1 LAVVV
6 DGCVGPELVVV
17 KPDNPQPRLISQA
30 VERIRAGDVVVYPTD
45 AAYAIGCQIGNKNA
59 MERIAQIRGLG
70 AKHQYA
76 IICADL
82 SDIAT
87 YAKVDN
93 AMYRLLKANT
103 PAVTTYILPATS
115 EVPRRLMHP
124 KKKTIGLRV
133 PSNPVCQMLL
143 KELGE
148 PLLTSTLILPG
159 QDAPMDDPYDIEQLL
174 EKRIDVFIDSGLG
187 TLTTTSIVDLSGV
200 NPEIVRRGVGD
211 VSAFE

>member
-1 LAVVV
+1 MLHLRVH
-6 DGCVGPELVVV
+6 
-17 KPDNPQPRLISQA
+17 PDNPQPRLISQA

-45 AAYAIGCQIGNKNA
+45 AAYAIGCQIGNKHA

-70 AKHQYA
+70 SKHQYA

-93 AMYRLLKANT
+93 AMYRLLKNNT
-103 PAVTTYILPATS
+103 PAVTTFILPATS
-115 EVPRRLMHP
+115 EVPKRLMHP
-124 KKKTIGLRV
+124 KKKTIGLRI

-148 PLLTSTLILPG
+148 PLLTSTLILPD
-159 QDAPMDDPYDIEQLL
+159 QQEPMDDPYDIEMQLSHSARPVL
-174 EKRIDVFIDSGLG
+174 STYQGI
-187 TLTTTSIVDLSGV
+187 TLK
-200 NPEIVRRGVGD
+200 
-211 VSAFE
+211 

>member
-1 LAVVV
+1 MLHLHIH
-6 DGCVGPELVVV
+6 PE
-17 KPDNPQPRLISQA
+17 NPQARLITQA

-45 AAYAIGCQIGNKNA
+45 AAYAIGCQIGNKSA

-70 AKHQYA
+70 PKHQYA
-76 IICADL
+76 IMCCDL

-103 PAVTTYILPATS
+103 PAITTFILPATS
-115 EVPRRLMHP
+115 EVPKRLMHP
-124 KKKTIGLRV
+124 KKKTIGLRI
-133 PSNPVCQMLL
+133 PSNPVAQALL

-148 PLLTSTLILPG
+148 PLLTSTLILPD
-159 QDAPMDDPYDIEQLL
+159 QKDPLDDPYDIENQLG
-174 EKRIDVFIDSGLG
+174 KRIDVFIDSGFG
-187 TLTTTSIVDLSGV
+187 TLSTTSIVDLSGE
-200 NPEIVRRGVGD
+200 NPVVVRRGVGD

>member
-1 LAVVV
+1 MLHLRVH
-6 DGCVGPELVVV
+6 
-17 KPDNPQPRLISQA
+17 PDNPQPRLISQA

-59 MERIAQIRGLG
+59 MERIAQIRDLG

-93 AMYRLLKANT
+93 ATYRLLKSNT
-103 PAVTTYILPATS
+103 PAVTTYILAATS

-159 QDAPMDDPYDIEQLL
+159 QTEPLDDPYDIEHQL

-187 TLTTTSIVDLSGV
+187 TLTTTSIVDLSSDT
-200 NPEIVRRGVGD
+200 PIIIRRGVGN

>member
-1 LAVVV
+1 MLHLHIH
-6 DGCVGPELVVV
+6 PE
-17 KPDNPQPRLISQA
+17 NPQARLITQA

-70 AKHQYA
+70 PKHQYA
-76 IICADL
+76 IMCSDL

-103 PAVTTYILPATS
+103 PAVTTFILPATS
-115 EVPRRLMHP
+115 EVPKRLMHP
-124 KKKTIGLRV
+124 KKKTIGLRI
-133 PSNPVCQMLL
+133 PNNPIAQALL

-148 PLLTSTLILPG
+148 PLLTSTLILPE
-159 QDAPMDDPYDIEQLL
+159 QKDPLDDPFDIENQLG
-174 EKRIDVFIDSGLG
+174 KRIDVFIDSGFG
-187 TLTTTSIVDLSGV
+187 TLATTSIVDLSGE

>member
-1 LAVVV
+1 MLHLHIH
-6 DGCVGPELVVV
+6 PE
-17 KPDNPQPRLISQA
+17 NPQARLITQA
-30 VERIRAGDVVVYPTD
+30 VDRIRAGDVVVYPTD

-70 AKHQYA
+70 PKHKYA
-76 IICADL
+76 IMCCDL

-93 AMYRLLKANT
+93 AMYRLLKNNT
-103 PAVTTYILPATS
+103 PAVTTFILPATS
-115 EVPRRLMHP
+115 EVPKRLMHP
-124 KKKTIGLRV
+124 KKKTIGLRI
-133 PSNPVCQMLL
+133 PSNPIAQALL

-148 PLLTSTLILPG
+148 PLLTSTLILPD
-159 QDAPMDDPYDIEQLL
+159 QTEPLDDPYDIENQLG
-174 EKRIDVFIDSGLG
+174 KRIDVFIDGGFG
-187 TLTTTSIVDLSGV
+187 TLSTTSIVDLSGE

>member
-1 LAVVV
+1 MLHLHIH
-6 DGCVGPELVVV
+6 PE
-17 KPDNPQPRLISQA
+17 NPQARLITQA
-30 VERIRAGDVVVYPTD
+30 VDRIRAGDVVVYPTD

-70 AKHQYA
+70 PKHQYA
-76 IICADL
+76 IMCCDL

-93 AMYRLLKANT
+93 AMYRLLKNNT
-103 PAVTTYILPATS
+103 PAVTTFILPATS
-115 EVPRRLMHP
+115 EVPKRLMHP
-124 KKKTIGLRV
+124 KKKTIGLRI
-133 PSNPVCQMLL
+133 PSNPIAQALL

-148 PLLTSTLILPG
+148 PLLTSTLILPD
-159 QDAPMDDPYDIEQLL
+159 QTEPLDDPYDIENQLG
-174 EKRIDVFIDSGLG
+174 KRIDVFIDGGFG
-187 TLTTTSIVDLSGV
+187 TLFTTSIVDLSGE

>member
-1 LAVVV
+1 MLHLRVH
-6 DGCVGPELVVV
+6 
-17 KPDNPQPRLISQA
+17 PDNPQPRLITQA
-30 VERIRAGDVVVYPTD
+30 VDRIRAGDVVVYPTD

-70 AKHQYA
+70 PKHQYA
-76 IICADL
+76 IMCSDL

-103 PAVTTYILPATS
+103 PAITTFILPATS

-124 KKKTIGLRV
+124 KRKTIGLRI
-133 PSNPVCQMLL
+133 PSNPICQMLL
-143 KELGE
+143 QELGE

-159 QDAPMDDPYDIEQLL
+159 QEDPLDDPYEIEQQLG
-174 EKRIDVFIDSGLG
+174 KRIDVFIDGGFGMLS
-187 TLTTTSIVDLSGV
+187 TTSIVDLSGE
-200 NPEIVRRGVGD
+200 NPEIIRYGEGD

>member
-1 LAVVV
+1 MLHLRVH
-6 DGCVGPELVVV
+6 
-17 KPDNPQPRLISQA
+17 PDNPQPRLISQA

-45 AAYAIGCQIGNKNA
+45 AAYAIGCQIGNKHA
-59 MERIAQIRGLG
+59 MERISRIRQLD

-93 AMYRLLKANT
+93 AMYRLLKNNT
-103 PAVTTYILPATS
+103 PAITTFILPATS
-115 EVPRRLMHP
+115 EVPKRLMHP
-124 KKKTIGLRV
+124 KKKTIGLRI
-133 PSNPVCQMLL
+133 PSNPICQMLL

-159 QDAPMDDPYDIEQLL
+159 QSAPIDDPYDIEMQLSKL
-174 EKRIDVFIDSGLG
+174 IDVLIDGGLG
-187 TLTTTSIVDLSGV
+187 TLNTTSIVNLAGEY
-200 NPEIVRRGVGD
+200 PEVIRRGVGD

>member
-1 LAVVV
+1 MLHLHIH
-6 DGCVGPELVVV
+6 PE
-17 KPDNPQPRLISQA
+17 NPQTRLITQA

-70 AKHQYA
+70 PKHQYA
-76 IICADL
+76 IMCCDL

-93 AMYRLLKANT
+93 AMYRLLKNNT
-103 PAVTTYILPATS
+103 PAITTFILPATS

-124 KKKTIGLRV
+124 KKKTIGLRI
-133 PSNPVCQMLL
+133 PNNPVCQLLL

-159 QDAPMDDPYDIEQLL
+159 QTDPLDDPYDIENQLG
-174 EKRIDVFIDSGLG
+174 KRIDVFIDSGFG
-187 TLTTTSIVDLSGV
+187 TLSTTSIVDLSGE
-200 NPEIVRRGVGD
+200 NPEIIRRGVGD

>member
-1 LAVVV
+1 MLHLHIH
-6 DGCVGPELVVV
+6 PE
-17 KPDNPQPRLISQA
+17 NPQARLITEA
-30 VERIRAGDVVVYPTD
+30 VDRIRAGDVVVYPTD

-70 AKHQYA
+70 PKHQYA
-76 IICADL
+76 IMCCDL

-93 AMYRLLKANT
+93 AMYRLLKNNT
-103 PAVTTYILPATS
+103 PAVTTFILPATS
-115 EVPRRLMHP
+115 EVPKRLMHP
-124 KKKTIGLRV
+124 KKKTIGLRI
-133 PSNPVCQMLL
+133 PSNPIAQALL

-148 PLLTSTLILPG
+148 PLLTSTLILPD
-159 QDAPMDDPYDIEQLL
+159 QTEPLDDPYDIENQLG
-174 EKRIDVFIDSGLG
+174 KRIDVFIDGGFG
-187 TLTTTSIVDLSGV
+187 TLSTTSIVDLSGE

>member
-1 LAVVV
+1 MLHLRVH
-6 DGCVGPELVVV
+6 PE
-17 KPDNPQPRLISQA
+17 NPQPRLISQA

-45 AAYAIGCQIGNKNA
+45 AAYAIGCQIGNKTA
-59 MERIAQIRGLG
+59 MERISQIRGLG

-93 AMYRLLKANT
+93 AMYRLLKNNT
-103 PAVTTYILPATS
+103 PAVTTFILPATS

-124 KKKTIGLRV
+124 NKKTIGLRI
-133 PSNPVCQMLL
+133 PSNPICRMLL

-159 QDAPMDDPYDIEQLL
+159 QEDPLDDPYEIDLQLN
-174 EKRIDVFIDSGLG
+174 KRIDVLIDGGLG
-187 TLTTTSIVDLSGV
+187 TLSTTSIVDLSGDH
-200 NPEIVRRGVGD
+200 PKIVRRGLGD

>member
-1 LAVVV
+1 MLH
-6 DGCVGPELVVV
+6 LRIH
-17 KPDNPQPRLISQA
+17 PDNPQPRLITQA

-45 AAYAIGCQIGNKNA
+45 AAYAIGCQIGNKSA

-70 AKHQYA
+70 PKHQYA
-76 IICADL
+76 ILCADL

-87 YAKVDN
+87 YARVDN

-103 PAVTTYILPATS
+103 PAVTTFILPATS
-115 EVPRRLMHP
+115 EVPKRLMHA

-133 PSNPVCQMLL
+133 PNNLICQLLL

-148 PLLTSTLILPG
+148 PLLTSTLILPN
-159 QDAPMDDPYDIEQLL
+159 QDLPLDDPYEIEQQL
-174 EKRIDVFIDSGLG
+174 EKRIDVFIDSGFG
-187 TLTTTSIVDLSGV
+187 TLTSTSIVDLSTP
-200 NPEIVRRGVGD
+200 NPEVIRRGVGD

>member
-1 LAVVV
+1 MLHLHIH
-6 DGCVGPELVVV
+6 PE
-17 KPDNPQPRLISQA
+17 NPQTRLITQA

-70 AKHQYA
+70 PKHQYA
-76 IICADL
+76 IMCCDL

-93 AMYRLLKANT
+93 AMYRLLKNNT
-103 PAVTTYILPATS
+103 PAVTTFILPATS
-115 EVPRRLMHP
+115 EVPKRLMHP
-124 KKKTIGLRV
+124 KKKTIGLRI
-133 PSNPVCQMLL
+133 PSNPVAQALL

-148 PLLTSTLILPG
+148 PLLTSTLILPD
-159 QDAPMDDPYDIEQLL
+159 QKDPLDDPYDIENQLG
-174 EKRIDVFIDSGLG
+174 KRIDVFIDSGFG
-187 TLTTTSIVDLSGV
+187 TLSTTSIVDLSGE
-200 NPEIVRRGVGD
+200 NPVIVRRGVGD